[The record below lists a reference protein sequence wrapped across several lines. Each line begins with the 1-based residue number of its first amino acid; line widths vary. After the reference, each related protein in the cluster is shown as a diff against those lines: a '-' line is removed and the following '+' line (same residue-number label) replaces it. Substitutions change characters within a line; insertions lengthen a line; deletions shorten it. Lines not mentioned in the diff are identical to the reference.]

1 MPFHRYSSYFEPEE
15 LSKLTAAYEAAWQ
28 ELLPESSSLTPD
40 AIFLL
45 KKKLAQ
51 IILASACTGKP
62 DIDQLKQ
69 IAVRGMSGRISTPD
83 SPGHLAQQSPTAW
96 RHALAH
102 RFHRRVSQ
110 GGVSALTHRSARE
123 PRSECRTRRL
133 RLGARQR
140 SRQTRWPAGREVLPQ
155 RALATWQ
162 LLPAWRPPR
171 PTICHVLMWPC

>member
-110 GGVSALTHRSARE
+110 GGSPPSPIAPRGSRALSAGLGGYVSEHVNEVGKLAGLLGEKFFLSAL
-123 PRSECRTRRL
+123 
-133 RLGARQR
+133 
-140 SRQTRWPAGREVLPQ
+140 
-155 RALATWQ
+155 
-162 LLPAWRPPR
+162 
-171 PTICHVLMWPC
+171 